1 MMRSTSQ
8 VSHNVL
14 FQRQKFLIICSVFTL
29 VIIGLSIANVFD
41 HGFNYFN
48 VLLPLFTIVFSAYAY
63 WDQLQPLMVLNRILD
78 ALNDARKG
86 NVHIRI
92 TDTKGLGE
100 VGHVAWAL
108 NDFLDIVETNF
119 KELSNTFQRTSKGEF
134 YRRGLVDGMPG
145 EFDETMSNINE
156 AIESM
161 QQAYVFSRKN
171 RLKSELHHL
180 NTTNL
185 IVNLKNNQEELVTLS
200 NQMDDVLT
208 IATESR
214 DGAEQSREVVG
225 DIRHALDDVNV
236 LMVSMEQ
243 TAQTL
248 GKESI
253 RIADMIKV
261 ISGIAEQTNLLALNA
276 AIEAARAGD
285 VGRGFAV
292 VADEVRSLA
301 DRTRSSAADISE
313 IINSLTGPI
322 EEMVSQTLT
331 VGQQMKSV
339 GDEVTNF
346 HSNFDKVANASQQT
360 ISLMNQAKDYS
371 FASLIKLDHVIYKQN
386 GYIALESN
394 GEGAEAKEVQ
404 VDHFNCRMGKWYY
417 EGEGREAFSQTTAY
431 RRLEEHHQAV
441 HQNMRQAL
449 ALVREDWLTDDDV
462 LNRLVAVVDQAERA
476 SNRMIEYV
484 SEMVIEK
491 YHHQ

>member
-8 VSHNVL
+8 VSSNIL
-14 FQRQKFLIICSVFTL
+14 FQRQKFLIVCSVFTI
-29 VIIGLSIANVFD
+29 VIIGLSIANIYD

-48 VLLPLFTIVFSAYAY
+48 SLLPLFTIVFSVYAY
-63 WDQLQPLMVLNRILD
+63 WDQLQPLMVLKRIRD
-78 ALNDARKG
+78 TLNEAKKG

-119 KELSNTFQRTSKGEF
+119 KELSNTFQRTSKGVF

-145 EFDETMSNINE
+145 EFFETMRSINE

-161 QQAYVFSRKN
+161 QQAHIFSRKN

-214 DGAEQSREVVG
+214 DGAVQSREVVG

-236 LMVSMEQ
+236 RMVSMEQ
-243 TAQTL
+243 TAQRL
-248 GKESI
+248 GQESV
-253 RIADMIKV
+253 RIADTIKV
-261 ISGIAEQTNLLALNA
+261 ITGIAEQTNLLALNA

-301 DRTRSSAADISE
+301 DRTRRSTADISE
-313 IINSLTGPI
+313 IINSLIGPI
-322 EEMVSQTLT
+322 EEMVSQTLA
-331 VGQQMKSV
+331 VGQQMKNV

-360 ISLMNQAKDYS
+360 ISLMNQAKDCS

-417 EGEGREAFSQTTAY
+417 EGEGYEAFSQTSAY
-431 RRLEEHHQAV
+431 HRLEEHHQAV
-441 HQNMRQAL
+441 HQNMQEAL
-449 ALVREDWLTDDDV
+449 KLVREDWLADDDV
-462 LNRLVAVVDQAERA
+462 LHRLVDVVDKAEHA
-476 SNRMIEYV
+476 SNRVIEYV
-484 SEMVIEK
+484 SEMVREK
-491 YHHQ
+491 HHNQ